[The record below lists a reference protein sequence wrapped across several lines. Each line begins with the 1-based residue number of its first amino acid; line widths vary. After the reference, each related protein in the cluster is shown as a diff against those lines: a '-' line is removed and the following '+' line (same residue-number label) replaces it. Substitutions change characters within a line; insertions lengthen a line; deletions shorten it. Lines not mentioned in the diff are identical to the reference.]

1 MQQVSNFSNQPHS
14 QLQNGF
20 MGRAERT
27 ESNNDQ
33 RDKSSE
39 QRGLNNSRVSTPIRN
54 QQ

>member
-1 MQQVSNFSNQPHS
+1 MQQASNFFNQPHL

-33 RDKSSE
+33 REKSSD